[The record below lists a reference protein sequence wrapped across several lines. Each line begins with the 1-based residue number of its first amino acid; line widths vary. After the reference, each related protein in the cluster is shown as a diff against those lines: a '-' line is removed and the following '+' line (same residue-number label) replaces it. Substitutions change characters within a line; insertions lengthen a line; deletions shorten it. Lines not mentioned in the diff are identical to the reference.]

1 MKGVKQIN
9 NYVLVKEIG
18 KGSTGTVYEAFNTL
32 NRKKV
37 AVKSISSKKLENKR
51 LYDNFKRELQLL
63 QRLNHEN
70 IIKIVG
76 LEKTV
81 NNTYLILEYCNGG
94 SLFEYLLYHNNVL
107 KSPIPE
113 KNIQYILNQ
122 IIKGLEYMHR
132 NKTIHRDIKL
142 ENILIHFD
150 NISDD
155 SFYNGHK
162 INYSKVNI
170 LDCVIKIADLGY
182 ARELESSDVATTI
195 CGSPMTMAP
204 DVIKAFGEGSDYNYN
219 SKADLW
225 SLGAITYELLTGTLP
240 FYAPN
245 HKILFEKIMEGKYSF
260 PSKLKISLEAISF
273 VNGLLQFYPE
283 RRYNWNQILD
293 HPFVKNDTNYFNQID
308 LEKIEVVDSKKLENN
323 TKDCSNFLW
332 VLFQSSFKDIQLDK
346 INQTTFYI
354 GEREIFK
361 KLDEMKKNQDG
372 SIHNENNQYS
382 SKFEKDNGNC
392 VSPESKEEDLWE
404 IISSSSLDENL
415 IEFDNFNELNIIE
428 NYFA

>member
-1 MKGVKQIN
+1 MKGIKQIN
-9 NYVLVKEIG
+9 NYVLLKEIG
-18 KGSTGTVYEAFNTL
+18 KGSTGTVYEANNTL
-32 NRKKV
+32 NQKKV
-37 AVKSISSKKLENKR
+37 AVKSISCKKLENKR

-107 KSPIPE
+107 KTPIPE
-113 KNIQYILNQ
+113 KNIQFILNQ
-122 IIKGLEYMHR
+122 IIRGLEYMHR

-142 ENILIHFD
+142 ENILIHFENFPEGSLD
-150 NISDD
+150 VRN
-155 SFYNGHK
+155 K
-162 INYSKVNI
+162 IDYSKVNI
-170 LDCVIKIADLGY
+170 FDCIIKIADLGY

-204 DVIKAFGEGSDYNYN
+204 DVIKAFGEGTEYNYN
-219 SKADLW
+219 NKADLW
-225 SLGAITYELLTGTLP
+225 SLGAISYELLTGTLP

-245 HKILFEKIMEGKYSF
+245 HKNLFEKIMEGKYSF

-283 RRYNWNQILD
+283 RRYDWNQILD
-293 HPFVKNDTNYFNQID
+293 HPFIKNDPISFNLID
-308 LEKIEVVDSKKLENN
+308 LEKIEVTDSKKLENN

-332 VLFQSSFKDIQLDK
+332 VLFQSSFKDIRLDK
-346 INQTTFYI
+346 IDQTTFYI
-354 GEREIFK
+354 GEREIFR
-361 KLDEMKKNQDG
+361 KLDELKKHQECHIQNE
-372 SIHNENNQYS
+372 HNYLSTFDKNNG
-382 SKFEKDNGNC
+382 DCLGNL
-392 VSPESKEEDLWE
+392 SNEEDLWE
-404 IISSSSLDENL
+404 IISSSSLEDNL